1 MFDMSAEEH
10 WYALKVF
17 YNRVFDVER
26 LLAQD
31 GVKTYIPLRST
42 ETPVGGRTIRRREP
56 AVSSLMFV
64 RQAERAV
71 LELMQRAK
79 ATSPL
84 MVYFDRETKK
94 PAVIPDP
101 EMEAFMLVTST
112 DDPGLEYLPEAPAE
126 LRRGDRVR
134 VTEGVFKG
142 AEGYIRR
149 DKGRRRLIVSV
160 EGFYKKYGNIP
171 LSVSDGIPLSCK
183 GDDYGV
189 VGNEA
194 LRPTAVGRSY
204 GIEAMARWQ
213 IPGRV
218 NLVGSVSM
226 FLSEYRADAASEYIV
241 SAWDSRFV
249 ANLSGT
255 YDLPRNW
262 SVGARLSAVGG
273 TPYTPYDV
281 EKSSLVEAW
290 DAQGRP
296 YYDYGRYNDGRLDAF
311 AQVDLRIDKTF
322 YFRRC
327 MLGLYIDLQNV
338 TGSKLR
344 RPDVLMST
352 GVVENPQAPAAEQR
366 YRMKYIGQQSG
377 SLIPT
382 LGITVEF

>member
-1 MFDMSAEEH
+1 MRCIFLQGVSVSSLGQGQSHQVSDYKWPAPDCLAASRFLPAGDCKVCPLASYMFDKSDEEH

-42 ETPVGGRTIRRREP
+42 ETTVGGRTIRRREP

-149 DKGRRRLIVSV
+149 VKGNRRLIVSI
-160 EGFYKKYGNIP
+160 E
-171 LSVSDGIPLSCK
+171 
-183 GDDYGV
+183 GV
-189 VGNEA
+189 V
-194 LRPTAVGRSY
+194 AVATTY
-204 GIEAMARWQ
+204 
-213 IPGRV
+213 IPGC
-218 NLVGSVSM
+218 
-226 FLSEYRADAASEYIV
+226 FL
-241 SAWDSRFV
+241 
-249 ANLSGT
+249 
-255 YDLPRNW
+255 
-262 SVGARLSAVGG
+262 
-273 TPYTPYDV
+273 
-281 EKSSLVEAW
+281 EK
-290 DAQGRP
+290 
-296 YYDYGRYNDGRLDAF
+296 
-311 AQVDLRIDKTF
+311 
-322 YFRRC
+322 
-327 MLGLYIDLQNV
+327 
-338 TGSKLR
+338 
-344 RPDVLMST
+344 
-352 GVVENPQAPAAEQR
+352 
-366 YRMKYIGQQSG
+366 
-377 SLIPT
+377 
-382 LGITVEF
+382 ITTD

>member
-1 MFDMSAEEH
+1 LPP
-10 WYALKVF
+10 YTALGFK
-17 YNRVFDVER
+17 
-26 LLAQD
+26 QD
-31 GVKTYIPLRST
+31 GVLVNEALDYLRVGMFS
-42 ETPVGGRTIRRREP
+42 VGGGWRLR
-56 AVSSLMFV
+56 
-64 RQAERAV
+64 
-71 LELMQRAK
+71 
-79 ATSPL
+79 
-84 MVYFDRETKK
+84 DR
-94 PAVIPDP
+94 
-101 EMEAFMLVTST
+101 LV
-112 DDPGLEYLPEAPAE
+112 
-126 LRRGDRVR
+126 
-134 VTEGVFKG
+134 
-142 AEGYIRR
+142 
-149 DKGRRRLIVSV
+149 VSV

-218 NLVGSVSM
+218 NLVGSVTL
-226 FLSEYRADAASEYIV
+226 FRSEYRADTASEYIV

-327 MLGLYIDLQNV
+327 MLGFYIDLQNV

-352 GVVENPQAPAAEQR
+352 GVVENPGAPAAEQR
-366 YRMKYIGQQSG
+366 YRMKYIRQQSG

-382 LGITVEF
+382 LGVTVEF